1 MGAAIIGASAVGG
14 AGAVVFGGRA
24 LLHRQAAI
32 ARRRIGKPL
41 GEQAIDADRIWR
53 KRFDGPP
60 LELLLLGD
68 SIAVGL
74 GAERRKDTL
83 GARIAKGVAGRLKRP
98 VRLRTAAV
106 VGSESSA
113 LAAQLDG
120 LEPGYRADV
129 AVIIVGG
136 NDVTHRVPI
145 PVSVAH
151 LTRAI
156 RRLRVDGTTVVVG
169 TCPDL
174 GAIRPVPQPLRA
186 LGSRVSRRL
195 ANAQAAAAE
204 GVGARP
210 VSLRRAV
217 GPVFVANPH
226 EMFSLD
232 RFHPSALGY
241 RRTAEALVPAIIEQL
256 EDDEG
261 RPVVGR
267 PSR

>member
-1 MGAAIIGASAVGG
+1 MGAAIIGATAVGG
-14 AGAVVFGGRA
+14 AGAVVLGGRA

-41 GEQAIDADRIWR
+41 GEQALDADRVWR
-53 KRFDGPP
+53 KRYDGPP

-83 GARIAKGVAGRLKRP
+83 GARVAKGVARALKRP

-113 LAAQLDG
+113 LARQLDG
-120 LEPGYRADV
+120 LEPEYRADV
-129 AVIIVGG
+129 AVIVVGG

-145 PVSVAH
+145 STAVAH
-151 LTRAI
+151 LTAAI
-156 RRLRVDGTTVVVG
+156 GRLRAAGTAVVVG

-204 GVGARP
+204 AAGARP
-210 VSLRRAV
+210 VSLRRTV
-217 GPVFVANPH
+217 GAVFVSHPH

-241 RRTAEALVPAIIEQL
+241 RRTAEALVPAILDQL
-256 EDDEG
+256 
-261 RPVVGR
+261 RR
-267 PSR
+267 